1 MAALAGAMCISTS
14 AIVMKLAGSSPSA
27 TALGRC
33 GFALP
38 VLALLTWLERRRR
51 ASGGSEAGVGGAG
64 AGGAAMSARGR
75 WLARLAGVFLA
86 GDLILWSHSITNI
99 GAGLATVLSNLQV
112 IIVPLFA
119 WLLLGERPRR
129 SLLIAAPVM
138 VFGLILVG
146 GAATGGGYGANPGL
160 GVVFGVG
167 VGVLYSAYI
176 LLLRRAAAADG
187 ASGGDGGDGGV
198 GGVGGVGGRGGPVV
212 EALFEATAGAA
223 AGALIL
229 GLLLR
234 DFRLGPAWP
243 ALGWLLVL
251 ALTSGVL
258 GWLLITL
265 SLPQL
270 PAWLVSALLL
280 VQPAGSVLLGAV
292 FLRERPSV
300 AQLGGVAA
308 MLIGVLIAASGSSS
322 TRDARA
328 RPAAD
333 PSATAPVD

>member
-1 MAALAGAMCISTS
+1 
-14 AIVMKLAGSSPSA
+14 
-27 TALGRC
+27 
-33 GFALP
+33 
-38 VLALLTWLERRRR
+38 
-51 ASGGSEAGVGGAG
+51 
-64 AGGAAMSARGR
+64 
-75 WLARLAGVFLA
+75 
-86 GDLILWSHSITNI
+86 
-99 GAGLATVLSNLQV
+99 
-112 IIVPLFA
+112 
-119 WLLLGERPRR
+119 
-129 SLLIAAPVM
+129 
-138 VFGLILVG
+138 
-146 GAATGGGYGANPGL
+146 
-160 GVVFGVG
+160 VFGVG

-187 ASGGDGGDGGV
+187 ASGGGGGG
-198 GGVGGVGGRGGPVV
+198 GGPVV

-292 FLRERPSV
+292 FLRERPSL

-308 MLIGVLIAASGSSS
+308 MLVGVLIAASGSAS
-322 TRDARA
+322 TRDGRA
-328 RPAAD
+328 TQAAD
-333 PSATAPVD
+333 ARDGPETLPLD

>member
-1 MAALAGAMCISTS
+1 MRMPGRPVMAALAGALCISTS

-146 GAATGGGYGANPGL
+146 GLLTGGGYGANPGL

-167 VGVLYSAYI
+167 VGVLYSGYI

-187 ASGGDGGDGGV
+187 ASGGGGG
-198 GGVGGVGGRGGPVV
+198 GGPVV

-258 GWLLITL
+258 GWLLITV

-292 FLRERPSV
+292 FLRERPSL

-308 MLIGVLIAASGSSS
+308 MLVGVLIAASGSAS
-322 TRDARA
+322 TRDGRA
-328 RPAAD
+328 IQAAD
-333 PSATAPVD
+333 AGDVNETVPLD

>member
-1 MAALAGAMCISTS
+1 MAALAGALCISTS
-14 AIVMKLAGSSPSA
+14 AIVMKLAGASPSA

-51 ASGGSEAGVGGAG
+51 ASGAGASG
-64 AGGAAMSARGR
+64 AGGGLALGGAAVMSARGR
-75 WLARLAGVFLA
+75 WQARLAGVFLA

-146 GAATGGGYGANPGL
+146 GLLTGGGYGANPGL

-167 VGVLYSAYI
+167 VGVLYSGYI

-187 ASGGDGGDGGV
+187 ASGGGGGG
-198 GGVGGVGGRGGPVV
+198 GGGPVV

-258 GWLLITL
+258 GWLLITV

-292 FLRERPSV
+292 LLRERPSL

-308 MLIGVLIAASGSSS
+308 MLVGVLIAASGSAS
-322 TRDARA
+322 TRDGRA
-328 RPAAD
+328 IQAAD
-333 PSATAPVD
+333 AGDVNETVPLD

>member
-1 MAALAGAMCISTS
+1 VSAPGRPVTAALAGALCISTS
-14 AIVMKLAGSSPSA
+14 AIVMKLAGSSPST

-38 VLALLTWLERRRR
+38 VLALLMWLERRRR
-51 ASGGSEAGVGGAG
+51 ASGGDDLGGAVL
-64 AGGAAMSARGR
+64 GGASLGARGR
-75 WLARLAGVFLA
+75 WLARLAGLFLA
-86 GDLILWSHSITNI
+86 GDLVLWSHSIADI

-112 IIVPLFA
+112 IIVPLLA

-129 SLLIAAPVM
+129 SLLIAVPVM
-138 VFGLILVG
+138 VFGLILVSG
-146 GAATGGGYGANPGL
+146 LVNGGGYGSDPGL

-167 VGVLYSAYI
+167 VGVLYSGYI
-176 LLLRRAAAADG
+176 LLLRQATSADG
-187 ASGGDGGDGGV
+187 A
-198 GGVGGVGGRGGPVV
+198 GGRGGPVV

-243 ALGWLLVL
+243 TLGWLVVL

-258 GWLLITL
+258 GWLLITV

-292 FLRERPSV
+292 FLRERPSP

-308 MLIGVLIAASGSSS
+308 MLAGVLIATGGPTSA
-322 TRDARA
+322 RDAQA
-328 RPAAD
+328 TYAAD
-333 PSATAPVD
+333 ANARINEL

>member
-1 MAALAGAMCISTS
+1 VSAPGRPVTAALAGALCISTS

-51 ASGGSEAGVGGAG
+51 A
-64 AGGAAMSARGR
+64 AGGAALSAAEAMSARGR

-86 GDLILWSHSITNI
+86 GDLVLWSHSITNI

-112 IIVPLFA
+112 IIVPLLG

-138 VFGLILVG
+138 LFGLILVG
-146 GAATGGGYGANPGL
+146 GLVTGGGYGSDPGL

-167 VGVLYSAYI
+167 VGVLYSGYI
-176 LLLRRAAAADG
+176 LLLRQATSADG
-187 ASGGDGGDGGV
+187 TD
-198 GGVGGVGGRGGPVV
+198 GRGGPVV
-212 EALFEATAGAA
+212 EALFEATVGATAGAV
-223 AGALIL
+223 IL

-243 ALGWLLVL
+243 ALGWLVVL

-258 GWLLITL
+258 GWLLITV

-280 VQPAGSVLLGAV
+280 VQPAGTTGLGAV
-292 FLRERPSV
+292 FLHERPSL

-308 MLIGVLIAASGSSS
+308 MLVGVLIATGGPASA
-322 TRDARA
+322 REARA
-328 RPAAD
+328 TYAAD
-333 PSATAPVD
+333 AKARININGGG

>member
-1 MAALAGAMCISTS
+1 MAALAGALCISTS
-14 AIVMKLAGSSPSA
+14 AIVMKLAGASPSA

-51 ASGGSEAGVGGAG
+51 ASGAGASGAG
-64 AGGAAMSARGR
+64 ASGAGGGLALGGAAVMSARGR

-146 GAATGGGYGANPGL
+146 GLLTGGGYGANPGL

-167 VGVLYSAYI
+167 VGVLYSGYI

-187 ASGGDGGDGGV
+187 ASGGGGGG
-198 GGVGGVGGRGGPVV
+198 GGPVV

-258 GWLLITL
+258 GWLLITV

-292 FLRERPSV
+292 FLRERPSL

-308 MLIGVLIAASGSSS
+308 MLVGVLIAASGSAS

-328 RPAAD
+328 IQAAD
-333 PSATAPVD
+333 AGDVNETVPLD